1 MTRPQVFQCGPGAPF
16 TDRFQDMLREA
27 MIRDIPKHLR
37 PRRPKDTVTPNTG
50 KARKAAAQ
58 RAKDAPVVIRMFE
71 RGAMKS
77 AIAKELGV
85 STFYVDRILE
95 EANVKNRNQSNRMRS
110 AYTRRAEYAP
120 RIMELRATGASHAAI
135 GAAIGLAS
143 ATVRRIILEQ
153 GQ

>member
-1 MTRPQVFQCGPGAPF
+1 MTHPQVFQCGPGAPF
-16 TDRFQDMLREA
+16 SPRFQDMLREA

-143 ATVRRIILEQ
+143 ATVRRIIQEQ

>member
-16 TDRFQDMLREA
+16 SPRFQDMLREA

-37 PRRPKDTVTPNTG
+37 PRRPKDTVTSNSG

-58 RAKDAPVVIRMFE
+58 RAKD
-71 RGAMKS
+71 
-77 AIAKELGV
+77 
-85 STFYVDRILE
+85 
-95 EANVKNRNQSNRMRS
+95 
-110 AYTRRAEYAP
+110 AP

-143 ATVRRIILEQ
+143 ATVRRIIQEH